1 MENEEKLRTYLKRAS
16 TDLRTVRRRLRDAE
30 EREREPIAVVGMG
43 CRLPGG
49 VMSPE
54 DLWRLLIDGVDAVSE
69 FPTDRGWD
77 LEALYDPDPD
87 RPGTSYTRH
96 GGFLRDAA
104 DFDAEF
110 FGITPREALAMDP
123 QQRLLLETSWEA
135 LERAGIDPARIRG
148 REAGVFVGVMYND
161 YAARFAR
168 VPEHVEGYLANGSA
182 GSVASGRIAYT
193 LGLTGPALTVDTACS
208 SSLVALHLACH
219 SLRRG
224 ECSLALAGGATF
236 MATPRTFIETSR
248 QRALAPDGRC
258 KAFAEAADGTGWG
271 EGVGM
276 VVVERLSDAQRL
288 GHPVLAVIRGS
299 AINQDGASNGLT
311 APHGPAQQTVIT
323 QALTNAGLTPADI
336 HYVEAHGTGTTL
348 GDPIEAQAL
357 HTTYGPHHTPHQ
369 PLHLGSLKTNIGHT
383 QAAAGI
389 AALIKTILAINHH
402 TLPRTLHINHPTPHT
417 NWTSQTIQLLT
428 QPQPWPHPHQPHR
441 AAISS
446 FGVSGT
452 NAHTIIEQ
460 APPPPTTETP
470 ETTETPAPTTTP
482 CVLTAKTPTALTA
495 QAHQLRTHVT
505 SHGDMTP
512 LDIGYSLVTTRS
524 AFEHRAVVVAD
535 DIEGFTEGLSALAE
549 GVPSPRVLSG
559 AVVPGGLGMV
569 FSGQGAQRLGMG
581 RELYARYPAFATALD
596 AVLEL
601 LDGSVREV
609 LFGDDEEALHRTGFA
624 QPALFSVEVAL
635 FRLLESWGVRP
646 DVVTGHSV
654 GELAAAHVA
663 GVLSLADASAVVS
676 ARGRLMQ
683 ALPAGGAMVAVRASE
698 AEVASELPDGVGVA
712 AVNGPR
718 SVVLSGSEAAVV
730 ALADTWR
737 SRGREVS
744 RLRVSHAFHSPL
756 MEPMLE
762 EFRQA
767 VAGIA
772 VSPPQIAGVSTLT
785 GRITAPEQWADPG
798 HWVRHARQPVRFGD
812 AVATMAEQGV
822 RTFLE
827 VGPGAALSALGQE
840 VASEAVFVP
849 TLRDERPEP
858 SALATALGQLHVRGV
873 PVDWAA
879 YYTGTGARR
888 VDLPTYAFQRRRY
901 WLDAPMAA
909 GDVAAAG
916 LGSADHPLLGAAVA
930 TADTEGFLFTA
941 RLSLATHPWLA
952 GHAVF
957 GTVLLPGTAFVELA
971 VRAGDGVGCAVVEEL
986 TLESPLVLPQRG
998 AVRLQLAV
1006 GAPEEEGRR
1015 RLSVYARAEEG
1026 DSDAPWTRHASGVL
1040 GGDTTHRPS
1049 AMEMWP
1055 PVDARA
1061 VDLEG
1066 FYERRK
1072 EDGFDY
1078 GPVFQG
1084 LRAVWRRGDEVFA
1097 EVALED
1103 GTEAGAFGLH
1113 PALLDAALHAIGL
1126 GAERAVDGARL
1137 PFAWSGVRLYASG
1150 ARTAR
1155 LRITPAGPDGVSLEL
1170 ADATGAPVA
1179 SVASLVLRPVSAG
1192 QLTAS
1197 DGVWESLFQVEWAP
1211 VTVSAEGAA
1220 SVGEFGD
1227 RAAVDAVVADG
1238 GALPEAV
1245 VLRRSAPASVEG
1257 ADAVRASARWAL
1269 DTVRWWLAD
1278 ERFAGARLALV
1289 TRGAVA
1295 VSPAE
1300 DVSDPA
1306 GSAVWGLVR
1315 SAQSENPGRLVLV
1328 DEDGEGSSRAVLP
1341 SALASD
1347 EPQLAVRSG
1356 AVCAPRLARV
1366 PAPEGPADTPAVG
1379 SGLDLG
1385 SDWVLVTGGT
1395 GGLGGLVARHLAEEH
1410 GARRLLLVSR
1420 RGETAPGAAELRTEL
1435 RELGADV
1442 AVVACDVSERDAVA
1456 VLLARHPVSAVV
1468 HTAGVL
1474 DDGVLASLT
1483 PERVDAVL
1491 RPKADAA
1498 WHLHELTRDLGLSAF
1513 VLFSSLSGTL
1523 GSPGQANYA
1532 AANAFLD
1539 ALAWHRRALGLP
1551 AVSLAW
1557 GLWAQDGGMTGG
1569 LDEGDRRRMSRA
1581 GLAPL
1586 TPERGLALFDA
1597 AHRVDRA
1604 VLVPARLDLP
1614 AAHREARVR
1623 PVPSLLR
1630 GLVRTAPRRTVDQGG
1645 AVDDGGSGFVR
1656 RLAALSPGER
1666 ARTLLELVTGRAAAV
1681 AGHGPAGAVA
1691 AERTF
1696 REVGF
1701 DSLSALELR
1710 NQLSAATGL
1719 RLPPTL
1725 VFDHP
1730 TPGALA
1736 RHLDE
1741 EIVGAPVAPVATAA
1755 VAVDEPIAIIGMSCR
1770 YPGGAGSP
1778 EELWRLVADGVDA
1791 VGGFPEDRGWDVAN
1805 LYDPDPDRPGT
1816 STVREG
1822 GFLYDAAD
1830 FDPHFFGITPRE
1842 ALAIDP
1848 QQRLLLETTWEAFER
1863 AGIDPTGMRG
1873 SRTGVFV
1880 GVMYHDYASRLHHR
1894 MPEGFEGHL
1903 GVGSAGSVASGR
1915 VSYTFGLEGP
1925 AVTVDT
1931 ACSSSLVALHLAAQ
1945 ALRRGEC
1952 SLALAGGVAVM
1963 AGPAPFIEFS
1973 RQRGLAPDGR
1983 CKAFSDGA
1991 DGTGWSEGAGM
2002 LLVERLSDARRS
2014 GHPVL
2019 AVVRGSAVNQDG
2031 TSNGLTAP
2039 NGPSQQRVIRQA
2051 LADARLA
2058 EGEVDAVE
2066 AHGTG
2071 TRLGD
2076 PVEAQALLATY
2087 GRGRDAERPL
2097 WLGSLKS
2104 NVGHTQAAAGVG
2116 GIIKMVMAM
2125 RHGVLPP
2132 TLHAREPSS
2141 LVDWSAGTV
2150 RLLAEGRP
2158 WPETARPRRAGVSS
2172 FGVSGTNAHVIVEQ
2186 GTPAGPVRP
2195 AEPLPAVPWVLSGH
2209 SGAALRGQAARLHE
2223 HLLARPGLDAAEVG
2237 HALIGGRAAL
2247 DHRAVV
2253 VAEDREAM
2261 LGGLAALAR
2270 DEQVPSVVRGVAGP
2284 DPRPVFVFPGQ
2295 GSQWVGMGRELLDA
2309 EPAFATRMA
2318 ECAAALAPHTDWS
2331 LLDVVR
2337 GAPGAPGLDRVD
2349 VVQPALWAVMV
2360 SLAEVWRAHGVVP
2373 AAVVGHSQGE
2383 IAAACVA
2390 GALSLQ
2396 DAAWVVALRSR
2407 ALRTLVGHGGMVS
2420 LVASAE
2426 EAARRVARWSDRLSI
2441 AAVNG
2446 PRTVVVSGEPAALE
2460 ELLTAAEAE
2469 GVRAR
2474 RVAVDYAS
2482 HSAQVAA
2489 VEADL
2494 IETLGGVR
2502 PEVPRVPYY
2511 SALTGER
2518 VETACLD
2525 AGYWYRS
2532 LRHTVDFERATR
2544 ALAEAGHR
2552 VFIEVSPHPTLAL
2565 PIQDTVRDT
2574 GGAALGTL
2582 RRDDGGRARFRLS
2595 LAEAYV
2601 RGVPVVW
2608 AEPPS
2613 GDRPGVELPTYAF
2626 QRQRYWLEAPR
2637 VPVGEAAVTELGLTA
2652 AAHPLLG
2659 ATVELA
2665 DGRGLVCTARLS
2677 LATHPWLADHTVG
2690 DTVLLPGTALVELA
2704 LEAGESTG
2712 CDTLEELTLTAP
2724 LALPEHGGV
2733 RLRLTLAGDDGSG
2746 RRAVTV
2752 DSLPEGPGG
2761 SSVLD
2766 GTEEWTRHAV
2776 GVLAAGGGTAP
2787 DSAPVWPPAGAEPL
2801 DVAGVYDT
2809 MAAAGLGYGP
2819 AFQGLRAVWR
2829 HGDEVLAEVE
2839 LAEEQRAG
2847 ADAYGV
2853 HPALL
2858 DACLHAIE
2866 LGGLLEDAGR
2876 ARLPFSWRGVRRH
2889 AVGAAVVRVRLA
2901 SVGPEAVALSLTDPA
2916 GGPVASVES
2925 LVLRPVDVGRLG
2937 TGRGAHADALF
2948 RLDWVARRPMS
2959 TPAAAPRWVVAG
2971 PDHLGLGSACAA
2983 GGPGVAHRPD
2993 LASAIGAGDA
3003 APDAVLMS
3011 YGGAPGTDPAAA
3023 AGDATLEVLR
3033 RAQEWLSDERFGGV
3047 PLVVVTRR
3055 AVATGPE
3062 EDVCDLARAAVWGL
3076 IRSAQTENPGRFV
3089 LLDIDGSAASSA
3101 ALPTALADALAGG
3114 QPQLALREGEVRVPR
3129 LARADTARH
3138 PDPGTALHP
3147 GPGTARFAP
3156 GGTVLV
3162 TGATGTLGRLVARH
3176 LVTEHGVDRLLLV
3189 SRGGPVAPGAG
3200 ALRAELTGL
3209 GAEVTLAACD
3219 VSDRSAV
3226 AALLADIP
3234 AAHPLTGVVHTA
3246 GALDDGVIGALDA
3259 ERMRRVLRPKAD
3271 AAWLLHEL
3279 TLDTELSAF
3288 VLFSSAAGTLGGPG
3302 QGNYAAANAFLDGL
3316 AQHRRSAG
3324 LPAVSLAWGLWADTS
3339 GMTGG
3344 MSAADVSRLSRSGV
3358 AALSAADGLALFDLG
3373 LDAPTA
3379 VVVPMRLNAA
3389 ALRAAPDTVPVMLR
3403 GLVRT
3408 PVRQAAQAAATA
3420 AGGDTAGRLAGLPEA
3435 ERERVLTKV
3444 VRDHAAAVL
3453 GYASPDELDMSDAQ
3467 GQWSFDSLTALELR
3481 NRLAEAT
3488 GLSLAATI
3496 AFDHPSGEALCAHLC
3511 AELAL
3516 GDEAAAIAPEDT
3528 LRGLYLQACR
3538 LGRWVESVELLRA
3551 AAVLRPTFTAAA
3563 EVATPPPPVRLAT
3576 GGAPELLCFP
3586 PLVAPS
3592 GPHFYTR
3599 FATVFGGRR
3608 KVTVLPYPG
3617 FRTGEPLPA
3626 GVEQAVDFQAETVRA
3641 HTGGAPFALAGY
3653 SSGGLMANAVAA
3665 RLEQWGVP
3673 VGAVVLLDTYPVTDR
3688 FDDQLWPE
3696 IVARVNAASPEE
3708 LELLTGAQ
3716 LTAEGCYLRA
3726 FENWCPVPVSA
3737 PTLLVRAAYPPGGA
3751 TAATPA
3757 EAAEGAW
3764 RATWP
3769 LPHVPLDVSGD
3780 HFTIMED
3787 HSEATGRAV
3796 QDWLVAHGDTLR

>member
-1 MENEEKLRTYLKRAS
+1 MENEEKLRSYLKRAS
-16 TDLRTVRRRLRDAE
+16 TDLHTARRRLRDAE

-54 DLWRLLIDGVDAVSE
+54 DLWRLLIEGVDAVSE

-96 GGFLRDAA
+96 GGFLHDAA

-148 REAGVFVGVMYND
+148 SRTGVFAGVMYND
-161 YAARFAR
+161 YAARFAQ
-168 VPEHVEGYLANGSA
+168 VPEDVEGYLANGSA
-182 GSVASGRIAYT
+182 GSIASGRIAYT

-219 SLRRG
+219 ALRRG

-311 APHGPAQQTVIT
+311 APHGPSQQTVIT
-323 QALTNAGLTPADI
+323 QALTNAQLTPADI

-357 HTTYGPHHTPHQ
+357 HTTYGSHHTPDN

-402 TLPRTLHINHPTPHT
+402 TLPQTLHINHPTPHT
-417 NWTSQTIQLLT
+417 NWTTNTIKLLT
-428 QPQPWPHPHQPHR
+428 QPQPWPHTHQPHR

-460 APPPPTTETP
+460 APPTP
-470 ETTETPAPTTTP
+470 ETTPTPQPTPQPTTP
-482 CVLTAKTPTALTA
+482 WILTAKTPTALAA
-495 QAHQLRTHVT
+495 QAQQLHTHLT
-505 SHGDMTP
+505 THSDATP

-524 AFEHRAVVVAD
+524 AFEHRAAVLAED
-535 DIEGFTEGLSALAE
+535 LEGFTEGLSALAE
-549 GVPSPRVLSG
+549 GIPSPRVLSG

-581 RELYARYPAFATALD
+581 RELYVRYRAFAEALD
-596 AVLEL
+596 AVLER

-609 LFGDDEEALHRTGFA
+609 LFGDDEEALHRTGCA
-624 QPALFSVEVAL
+624 QPALFAVEVAL

-646 DVVTGHSV
+646 DVVAGHSV
-654 GELAAAHVA
+654 GELAAAQVA
-663 GVLSLADASAVVS
+663 GVLSLADAASVVS

-698 AEVASELPDGVGVA
+698 AEVASGLPDEVGVA

-718 SVVLSGSEAAVV
+718 SVVLSGPEAAVV
-730 ALADTWR
+730 ALAEEWR
-737 SRGREVS
+737 GRGREVS

-762 EFRQA
+762 EFRQV

-772 VSPPQIAGVSTLT
+772 VSPPEIAVVSTLT
-785 GRITAPEQWADPG
+785 GRITTPEEWADPG

-812 AVATMAEQGV
+812 AVATMAGQEV

-840 VASEAVFVP
+840 VASDAVFVP
-849 TLRDERPEP
+849 TLREERSEP
-858 SALATALGQLHVRGV
+858 SALASALGQLHVRGV
-873 PVDWAA
+873 PVDWDA

-901 WLDAPMAA
+901 WLDAPVAA
-909 GDVAAAG
+909 GDMGAAG
-916 LGSADHPLLGAAVA
+916 LGSADHPLLGAAVP
-930 TADTEGFLFTA
+930 TADTEGYLFTA

-952 GHAVF
+952 DHAVF
-957 GTVLLPGTAFVELA
+957 GTVLLPGTALVELA
-971 VRAGDGVGCAVVEEL
+971 VRAGDEVGCAVVAEL
-986 TLESPLVLPQRG
+986 TLEAPLVLPQRG
-998 AVRLQLAV
+998 AVRLQLVV
-1006 GAPEEEGRR
+1006 GAPEEAGRR
-1015 RLSVYARAEEG
+1015 RLTVYARAEDG
-1026 DSDAPWTRHASGVL
+1026 DADAPWTRHARGVL
-1040 GGDTTHRPS
+1040 SVDDRHRP
-1049 AMEMWP
+1049 AALEVWP
-1055 PVDARA
+1055 PAEARG

-1097 EVALED
+1097 EVALAD
-1103 GTEAGAFGLH
+1103 GTEAAAFGLH

-1126 GAERAVDGARL
+1126 GVESAVDGARL

-1155 LRITPAGPDGVSLEL
+1155 LRIAPAGPDAVSLEL
-1170 ADATGAPVA
+1170 ADAMGAPVA

-1192 QLTAS
+1192 QLTAP

-1211 VTVSAEGAA
+1211 VAVSSEVTT
-1220 SVGEFGD
+1220 SVGEFGG

-1238 GALPEAV
+1238 GALPETV
-1245 VLRRSAPASVEG
+1245 VLRRSAPDAAAG
-1257 ADAVRASARWAL
+1257 PDAVRSAARWAL

-1295 VSPAE
+1295 ANTGE
-1300 DVSDPA
+1300 DVPDPA
-1306 GSAVWGLVR
+1306 GAVVWGLVR

-1328 DEDGEGSSRAVLP
+1328 DEDGEDSSLAVLP

-1366 PAPEGPADTPAVG
+1366 PAAEGPADTPAAG
-1379 SGLDLG
+1379 AGLDLG
-1385 SDWVLVTGGT
+1385 ADRVLVTGGT
-1395 GGLGGLVARHLAEEH
+1395 GGLGGLVARHLVEQH

-1420 RGETAPGAAELRTEL
+1420 RGGSAPGAAELRTEL
-1435 RELGADV
+1435 TELGADV

-1456 VLLARHPVSAVV
+1456 DLLARCPVSAVV

-1513 VLFSSLSGTL
+1513 ILFSSLSGTL

-1539 ALAWHRRALGLP
+1539 ALACHRRARGLP
-1551 AVSLAW
+1551 ALSLAW
-1557 GLWAQDGGMTGG
+1557 GLWGQDGGMTGG

-1581 GLAPL
+1581 GLTAL
-1586 TPERGLALFDA
+1586 TPGQGLALFDV
-1597 AHRVDRA
+1597 AHGADRA
-1604 VLVPARLDLP
+1604 LLVPARLDLP
-1614 AAHREARVR
+1614 AVHRDARVR
-1623 PVPSLLR
+1623 PVPPLLR
-1630 GLVRTAPRRTVDQGG
+1630 GLVRTVTRRTADQGG
-1645 AVDDGGSGFVR
+1645 ALGHGGSAFVR
-1656 RLAALSPGER
+1656 RLAAMSPEER
-1666 ARTLLELVTGRAAAV
+1666 ARTLLELVTGQTAAV
-1681 AGHGPAGAVA
+1681 AGHGSAGAVA

-1696 REVGF
+1696 REIGF

-1710 NQLSAATGL
+1710 NQLGAATGL

-1730 TPGALA
+1730 TPDALA

-1741 EIVGAPVAPVATAA
+1741 EVMGAPVAPVATTAA
-1755 VAVDEPIAIIGMSCR
+1755 AVDEPIAIIGMSCR
-1770 YPGGAGSP
+1770 YPGGVGSP
-1778 EELWRLVADGVDA
+1778 EELWRLVDSGGDA
-1791 VGGFPEDRGWDVAN
+1791 IGGFPEDRGWDVAN

-1816 STVREG
+1816 SYTRHG

-1830 FDPHFFGITPRE
+1830 FDPRFFGITPRE

-1863 AGIDPTGMRG
+1863 AGIDPAGMRG

-1991 DGTGWSEGAGM
+1991 DGTGWSEGTGM
-2002 LLVERLSDARRS
+2002 LLVERLSDARRH

-2039 NGPSQQRVIRQA
+2039 NGPSQARVIRQA
-2051 LADARLA
+2051 LADAGLT
-2058 EGEVDAVE
+2058 EHEVDAVE

-2087 GRGRDAERPL
+2087 GRQRDRERPL

-2132 TLHAREPSS
+2132 TLHAQEPSS
-2141 LVDWSAGTV
+2141 LVDWSPGTV
-2150 RLLAEGRP
+2150 RLLSEGRP
-2158 WPETARPRRAGVSS
+2158 WPKSSRPRRAGVSS

-2186 GTPAGPVRP
+2186 GAP
-2195 AEPLPAVPWVLSGH
+2195 AEPARSAAPLPPVPWVLSGH
-2209 SGAALRGQAARLHE
+2209 SAAALRGQAERLHA

-2237 HALIGGRAAL
+2237 HALITGRATL

-2253 VAEDREAM
+2253 VADGRAAM
-2261 LGGLAALAR
+2261 LDGLAALAR
-2270 DEQVPSVVRGVAGP
+2270 DEQLPSVVRGVVGP

-2318 ECAAALAPHTDWS
+2318 ECAAALAPHTDWP

-2349 VVQPALWAVMV
+2349 VVQPVLWAVMV
-2360 SLAEVWRAHGVVP
+2360 SLAEVWRAHGVTP
-2373 AAVVGHSQGE
+2373 TAVVGHSQGE

-2396 DAAWVVALRSR
+2396 DAALVVALRSR
-2407 ALRTLVGHGGMVS
+2407 ALRILAGHGGMVS

-2426 EAARRVARWSDRLSI
+2426 DTARRIARWADRLSV

-2446 PRTVVVSGEPAALE
+2446 PRAVVVSGEPAALA
-2460 ELLTAAEAE
+2460 ELLASAERD

-2482 HSAQVAA
+2482 HSVQVAA
-2489 VEADL
+2489 VKADL
-2494 IETLGGVR
+2494 TEALGGIR
-2502 PEVPRVPYY
+2502 PRVPRVPYY

-2518 VETACLD
+2518 VDAACLD

-2544 ALAEAGHR
+2544 ALADAGHQ

-2565 PIQDTVRDT
+2565 PMQDTLRDT
-2574 GGAALGTL
+2574 EGATLGTL
-2582 RRDDGGRARFRLS
+2582 RRDDGGRGRFRLS

-2601 RGVPVVW
+2601 RGAAVVW
-2608 AEPPS
+2608 AEPVS
-2613 GDRPGVELPTYAF
+2613 GDRPVVELPTYAF

-2637 VPVGEAAVTELGLTA
+2637 VAAGEAAVTELGLTS

-2659 ATVELA
+2659 AAVELA
-2665 DGRGLVCTARLS
+2665 DGQGLVCTARLAT
-2677 LATHPWLADHTVG
+2677 ATHPWLADHTVG
-2690 DTVLLPGTALVELA
+2690 DSTLLPGTALVELT
-2704 LEAGESTG
+2704 LTAGELTG

-2724 LALPEHGGV
+2724 LVLPEHSGV
-2733 RLRLTLAGDDGSG
+2733 RLRLTVAGDDGSG
-2746 RRAVTV
+2746 RRTVTV
-2752 DSLPEGPGG
+2752 DSRPDGSESPSGEDGAGG
-2761 SSVLD
+2761 MD
-2766 GTEEWTRHAV
+2766 GAEEWTRHAV
-2776 GVLAAGGGTAP
+2776 GVLTVGGGRAP
-2787 DSAPVWPPAGAEPL
+2787 DSVPVWPPAGAEPL
-2801 DVAGVYDT
+2801 DVDGVYRT

-2819 AFQGLRAVWR
+2819 AFQGLRAAWR

-2839 LAEEQRAG
+2839 LAEEQRTE

-2858 DACLHAIE
+2858 DACLHAID

-2876 ARLPFSWRGVRRH
+2876 VRLPFSWRGVRRH
-2889 AVGAAVVRVRLA
+2889 AVGAAVVRVRLSPA
-2901 SVGPEAVALSLTDPA
+2901 GPDAVALSLTDPA
-2916 GGPVASVES
+2916 GEPVATVES
-2925 LVLRPVDVGRLG
+2925 LVLRPVDADRLG
-2937 TGRGAHADALF
+2937 TGRGAPADALF
-2948 RLDWVARRPMS
+2948 RLDWVARPRQS
-2959 TPAAAPRWVVAG
+2959 APATALRWVVAG
-2971 PDHLGLGSACAA
+2971 PDHLGLGPACAA
-2983 GGPGVAHRPD
+2983 GGGSVTPRAG
-2993 LASAIGAGDA
+2993 LASAIGAGEGS
-3003 APDAVLMS
+3003 PDAVLVS
-3011 YGGAPGTDPAAA
+3011 FGDVSGADPAAT
-3023 AGDATLEVLR
+3023 AGEATLEALR
-3033 RAQEWLSDERFGGV
+3033 HAQEWLSDERFASV
-3047 PLVVVTRR
+3047 PLVLVTRR
-3055 AVATGPE
+3055 AVATCEE
-3062 EDVCDLARAAVWGL
+3062 EDVSDLARSAVWGL

-3089 LLDIDGSAASSA
+3089 LLDLDGSAASYT
-3101 ALPTALADALAGG
+3101 ALPTALAEAVAGG
-3114 QPQLALREGEVRVPR
+3114 EPQLALREGEVRVPR
-3129 LARADTARH
+3129 LTRA
-3138 PDPGTALHP
+3138 
-3147 GPGTARFAP
+3147 GTARATGADVARFVP

-3162 TGATGTLGRLVARH
+3162 TGATGTLGALVARH
-3176 LVTEHGVDRLLLV
+3176 LVTAYGVDRLLLV
-3189 SRGGPVAPGAG
+3189 SRSGPAAPGAEE
-3200 ALRAELTGL
+3200 LCAELTAL
-3209 GAEVTLAACD
+3209 GVEVTLTACD
-3219 VSDRSAV
+3219 VSDRAAL
-3226 AALLADIP
+3226 AALLAAVP

-3246 GALDDGVIGALDA
+3246 GLLDDGVIGALDS
-3259 ERMRRVLRPKAD
+3259 ERVRRVLRPKAD

-3279 TLDTELSAF
+3279 TLDSELSAF

-3302 QGNYAAANAFLDGL
+3302 QGNYSAANAFLDGL
-3316 AQHRRSAG
+3316 AHHRRTAG
-3324 LPAVSLAWGLWADTS
+3324 LSAVSLAWGLWADSS

-3358 AALSAADGLALFDLG
+3358 AALSAAEGLALFDLG
-3373 LDAPTA
+3373 LESPTS
-3379 VVVPMRLNAA
+3379 VVVPMRLNTG
-3389 ALRAAPDTVPVMLR
+3389 ALRATPDAVPVMLR
-3403 GLVRT
+3403 GLVRA
-3408 PVRQAAQAAATA
+3408 PVKRAARAAATA
-3420 AGGDTAGRLAGLPEA
+3420 TGGDTATRLAGLPEA
-3435 ERERVLTKV
+3435 ERERVLTEV

-3453 GYASPDELDMSDAQ
+3453 GYASPDELDMTDAR

-3488 GLSLAATI
+3488 GLSLAATL

-3516 GDEAAAIAPEDT
+3516 GDEASAIAPEDT

-3538 LGRWVESVELLRA
+3538 LGLWVESVELLRA
-3551 AAVLRPTFTAAA
+3551 AAVLRPTFTVAA
-3563 EVATPPPPVRLAT
+3563 EVAPPPPPVRLAT
-3576 GGAPELLCFP
+3576 GSATELLCFP

-3599 FATVFGGRR
+3599 FATVFGGHR

-3626 GVEQAVDFQAETVRA
+3626 GVEQAVDFQAEVVRA

-3726 FENWCPVPVSA
+3726 FENWSPVPVTA
-3737 PTLLVRAAYPPGGA
+3737 PTLLVRAAYPPGGS
-3751 TAATPA
+3751 TAATPV

-3764 RATWP
+3764 QATWP
-3769 LPHVPLDVSGD
+3769 LPHIPIDVSGD

-3796 QDWLVAHGDTLR
+3796 QEWLVAHGDTLR